1 MAQHD
6 YDIGNQNGAQFRGDL
21 NQALVA
27 INNMNSG
34 STEPAVMYAYQLW
47 ADTGINPSLV
57 KQRNGGNSAWITI
70 GTLGATNWG
79 LAALASPTFT
89 GTPSAPT
96 AAAGTN
102 TTQIATTAFVASSF
116 LPLAGGTVTGNV
128 TLNTQSDIRFADA
141 NSSHYVA
148 LQAPETVASNLTLT
162 LPATTGSSGQAL
174 TTDGS
179 GALSFATITGVPVGA
194 VFYFAASTAPT
205 GYVKANGAAVSREGT
220 FAALFAVIGT
230 TYGAGDGGTT
240 FNLPDLRGEFIR
252 GWDDGRGADPAR
264 VFGFPPQGYATA
276 KPQTTTA
283 TRLLGDGT
291 TTTIDAST
299 TNPSAIGFT
308 RVSKT
313 TEGVTTGTIDSTN
326 AGQEIDVLQ
335 GVTGDA
341 ETRPR
346 NVALL
351 ACIKF

>member
-6 YDIGNQNGAQFRGDL
+6 YDIGNQSGSAFRSDL
-21 NQALVA
+21 NNALAA
-27 INNMNSG
+27 IVSVNSG
-34 STEPAVMYAYQLW
+34 AADPGTMFAYQLY
-47 ADTGINPSLV
+47 ADTTNNEL
-57 KQRNGGNSAWITI
+57 KQRNAGNSGWITI
-70 GTLGATNWG
+70 GTLGATNLG

-89 GTPSAPT
+89 GVPLAPT
-96 AAAGTN
+96 ASAGTN
-102 TTQIATTAFVASSF
+102 TTQIATTAFVVSSY
-116 LPLAGGTVTGNV
+116 LPLAGGTVTGNI
-128 TLNTQSDIRFADA
+128 TLNAQSDIRFADA
-141 NSSHYVA
+141 DSTNYVA
-148 LQAPETVASNLTLT
+148 LQAPATVASNLTLT
-162 LPATTGSSGQAL
+162 LPATDGSSGQAL
-174 TTDGS
+174 TTNGS
-179 GALSFATITGVPVGA
+179 GTLAFATIGGVPTGA
-194 VFYFAASTAPT
+194 VFYFAANTAPT
-205 GYVKANGAAVSREGT
+205 GFLKADGTAVSRT
-220 FAALFAVIGT
+220 TYAALFAVTGT
-230 TYGAGDGGTT
+230 TYGAGNGSTT

-252 GWDDGRGADPAR
+252 GWDDGRGVDASRA
-264 VFGFPPQGYATA
+264 FGSAQGYATA

-313 TEGVTTGTIDSTN
+313 TEGVTTGSVDSAN

-351 ACIKF
+351 ACIKY

>member
-1 MAQHD
+1 VAQHN
-6 YDIGNQNGAQFRGDL
+6 YDIGNQSGSAFRSDL
-21 NQALVA
+21 NNALAA
-27 INNMNSG
+27 IVSINSG

-47 ADTGINPSLV
+47 ADTGSLLV

-102 TTQIATTAFVASSF
+102 TTQIATTAFVVSSY
-116 LPLAGGTVTGNV
+116 LPLAGGTVTGNI
-128 TLNTQSDIRFADA
+128 TLNAQSDIRFADA
-141 NSSHYVA
+141 DSTNYVA
-148 LQAPETVASNLTLT
+148 LQAPATVATDLTLT
-162 LPATTGSSGQAL
+162 LPATDGSSGQAL
-174 TTDGS
+174 TTNGS
-179 GALSFATITGVPVGA
+179 GALAFATIGGVPTGA
-194 VFYFAASTAPT
+194 VFYFAANTEPT
-205 GYVKANGAAVSREGT
+205 GFLKADGRPVSRT
-220 FAALFAVIGT
+220 NYSALFAVTGT
-230 TYGAGDGGTT
+230 TYGAGDGDTT

-252 GWDDGRGADPAR
+252 GWDDGRGVDASRA
-264 VFGFPPQGYATA
+264 FGSAQGYATA

-313 TEGVTTGTIDSTN
+313 TEGVTAGTIDSTGS
-326 AGQEIDVLQ
+326 GQEMDVLQ

-346 NVALL
+346 SVALL
-351 ACIKF
+351 ACIKY

>member
-6 YDIGNQNGAQFRGDL
+6 YDIGNQSGSAFRSDL
-21 NQALVA
+21 NNALAA
-27 INNMNSG
+27 IVSVNSG
-34 STEPAVMYAYQLW
+34 SSDPAVMYAYQLY
-47 ADTGINPSLV
+47 ADTTNNLL
-57 KQRNGGNSAWITI
+57 KQRNAGNSGWVTI
-70 GTLGATNWG
+70 GTLGTTNLG

-102 TTQIATTAFVASSF
+102 TTQIATTAFVVSSF
-116 LPLAGGTVTGNV
+116 LPLAGGTVTGNIK
-128 TLNTQSDIRFADA
+128 LNAQSDIRFADA
-141 NSSHYVA
+141 DSSNYVA
-148 LQAPETVASNLTLT
+148 LQAPTTVATDLTLT
-162 LPATTGSSGQAL
+162 LPATDGSSGQAL
-174 TTDGS
+174 TTNGS
-179 GALSFATITGVPVGA
+179 GALAFATIGGVPTGA
-194 VFYFAASTAPT
+194 VFYFAANTAPT
-205 GYVKANGAAVSREGT
+205 GFLKCDGTAVSRNNY
-220 FAALFAVIGT
+220 AALFAVTGT
-230 TYGAGDGGTT
+230 TYGVGNGNTT

-252 GWDDGRGADPAR
+252 GWDDARGIDVSRA
-264 VFGFPPQGYATA
+264 FGSAQGYATA
-276 KPQTTTA
+276 KPQTTAA

-313 TEGVTTGTIDSTN
+313 TEGVTAGTIDSTGS
-326 AGQEIDVLQ
+326 GQEIDVLQ

-351 ACIKF
+351 ACIKY

>member
-6 YDIGNQNGAQFRGDL
+6 YDIGNQSGSAFRSDL
-21 NQALVA
+21 NNALAA
-27 INNMNSG
+27 IVSVNSG
-34 STEPAVMYAYQLW
+34 SSDPAVMYAYQLY
-47 ADTGINPSLV
+47 ADTTNNLL

-102 TTQIATTAFVASSF
+102 TTQIATTAFVVSSF
-116 LPLAGGTVTGNV
+116 LPLAGGTVTGNIK
-128 TLNTQSDIRFADA
+128 LNAQSDIRFADA
-141 NSSHYVA
+141 DSSNYVA
-148 LQAPETVASNLTLT
+148 LQAPTTVATDLTLT
-162 LPATTGSSGQAL
+162 LPAADGSSGQAL
-174 TTDGS
+174 TTNGS
-179 GALSFATITGVPVGA
+179 GALAFATIGGVPTGA
-194 VFYFAASTAPT
+194 VFYFAANTAPT
-205 GYVKANGAAVSREGT
+205 GFLKCDGTAVSRNNY
-220 FAALFAVIGT
+220 AALFAVTGT
-230 TYGAGDGGTT
+230 TYGVGNGNTT

-252 GWDDGRGADPAR
+252 GWDDGRGVDASRA
-264 VFGFPPQGYATA
+264 FGSAQGYATA
-276 KPQTTTA
+276 KPQTTAA

-313 TEGVTTGTIDSTN
+313 TEGVTAGTIDSTGS
-326 AGQEIDVLQ
+326 GQEIDVLQ

-351 ACIKF
+351 ACIKY

>member
-47 ADTGINPSLV
+47 ADTGSIPTLV

-89 GTPSAPT
+89 GTPLAPT

-102 TTQIATTAFVASSF
+102 TTQIATTAFVVSSY
-116 LPLAGGTVTGNV
+116 LPLAGGTVTGNI
-128 TLNTQSDIRFADA
+128 TLNAQSDIRFADA
-141 NSSHYVA
+141 DSSNYVA
-148 LQAPETVASNLTLT
+148 LQAPATVASNLTLT
-162 LPATTGSSGQAL
+162 LPAADGSSGQAL
-174 TTDGS
+174 TTNGS
-179 GALSFATITGVPVGA
+179 GALAFATIGGVPTGA
-194 VFYFAASTAPT
+194 VFYFAANTAPT
-205 GYVKANGAAVSREGT
+205 GFLKANGAAVSRT
-220 FAALFAVIGT
+220 TYAALFAITGT
-230 TYGAGDGGTT
+230 TYGAGDGTTT
-240 FNLPDLRGEFIR
+240 FNVPDLRGEFIR
-252 GWDDGRGADPAR
+252 GWDDARG
-264 VFGFPPQGYATA
+264 
-276 KPQTTTA
+276 
-283 TRLLGDGT
+283 
-291 TTTIDAST
+291 IDASRAFGSAQAQETQNHKHKMPMGFDSGAFYGWQDGSGTPIFGTEVQSGANSTSVAGGT
-299 TNPSAIGFT
+299 TIN
-308 RVSKT
+308 
-313 TEGVTTGTIDSTN
+313 TN
-326 AGQEIDVLQ
+326 LRLGYTDQMRDLS
-335 GVTGDA
+335 G

>member
-1 MAQHD
+1 VAQHD

-47 ADTGINPSLV
+47 ADTGSNLV

-102 TTQIATTAFVASSF
+102 TTQIATTAFVVSSF
-116 LPLAGGTVTGNV
+116 LPLAGGTVTGNIK
-128 TLNTQSDIRFADA
+128 LNAQSDIRFADA
-141 NSSHYVA
+141 DSSNYVA

-162 LPATTGSSGQAL
+162 LPAADGSSGQAL

-179 GALSFATITGVPVGA
+179 GALAFATIGGVPVGA
-194 VFYFAASTAPT
+194 VFHFAASTAPT
-205 GYVKANGAAVSREGT
+205 GFLKANGAAVSRT
-220 FAALFAVIGT
+220 TYAALFAVTGT
-230 TYGAGDGGTT
+230 TYGAGDGTTT

-252 GWDDGRGADPAR
+252 GWDDGRG
-264 VFGFPPQGYATA
+264 V
-276 KPQTTTA
+276 
-283 TRLLGDGT
+283 
-291 TTTIDAST
+291 DASRAFGSAQGDLT
-299 TNPSAIGFT
+299 KLVSHTHNTQFVGANNANNPY
-308 RVSKT
+308 
-313 TEGVTTGTIDSTN
+313 TN
-326 AGQEIDVLQ
+326 AYGSQQPPEQ
-335 GVTGDA
+335 NNTGYNTGGDNPQDISYFNFNIATGAPSTAGGA

-351 ACIKF
+351 ACIKY

>member
-6 YDIGNQNGAQFRGDL
+6 YDIGNQSGSAFRSDL
-21 NQALVA
+21 NNALAA
-27 INNMNSG
+27 IVSVNSG
-34 STEPAVMYAYQLW
+34 AADPGTMFAYQLY
-47 ADTGINPSLV
+47 ADTTNNLL
-57 KQRNGGNSAWITI
+57 KQRNAGNSGWVTI
-70 GTLGATNWG
+70 GTLGATNLG

-89 GTPSAPT
+89 GTPLAPT
-96 AAAGTN
+96 ASAGTN
-102 TTQIATTAFVASSF
+102 TTQIATTAFVVSSY
-116 LPLAGGTVTGNV
+116 LPLAGGTVTGNIK
-128 TLNTQSDIRFADA
+128 LNAQSDIRFADA
-141 NSSHYVA
+141 DSSNYVA

-252 GWDDGRGADPAR
+252 GWDDARG
-264 VFGFPPQGYATA
+264 V
-276 KPQTTTA
+276 
-283 TRLLGDGT
+283 
-291 TTTIDAST
+291 DASRAFGSAQGDLT
-299 TNPSAIGFT
+299 KLVSHTHNTQFVGSNNANNPY
-308 RVSKT
+308 
-313 TEGVTTGTIDSTN
+313 TN
-326 AGQEIDVLQ
+326 AYGSQQPAEQNNIGGNTGGDNPQDVSYFNFNIA
-335 GVTGDA
+335 TGAPSTAGGA

>member
-6 YDIGNQNGAQFRGDL
+6 YDIGNQNGANFRADL
-21 NQALVA
+21 NSALSA
-27 INNMNSG
+27 ILSLNSG
-34 STEPAVMYAYQLW
+34 STPPAATAAYSLW
-47 ADTGINPSLV
+47 ADTSTSPPVL
-57 KQRNGGNSAWITI
+57 KQYNGSAFVTI
-70 GTLGATNWG
+70 GTMGSVNLG

-89 GTPSAPT
+89 GVPLAPT
-96 AAAGTN
+96 ASAGTN

-128 TLNTQSDIRFADA
+128 TLNAQSDIRFADA
-141 NSSHYVA
+141 NSSNYVA

-162 LPATTGSSGQAL
+162 LPAAAGSSGQAL

-205 GYVKANGAAVSREGT
+205 GYVKANGATVSREGT

-252 GWDDGRGADPAR
+252 GWDDGRGADASR
-264 VFGFPPQGYATA
+264 VFGFPPQAADTN
-276 KPQTTTA
+276 
-283 TRLLGDGT
+283 LLSHT
-291 TTTIDAST
+291 HST
-299 TNPSAIGFT
+299 TVTGFAKAQYGDTGSITYGAGFT
-308 RVSKT
+308 QQNNDGDITSNPNT
-313 TEGVTTGTIDSTN
+313 ASLTYTTGAASP
-326 AGQEIDVLQ
+326 AG
-335 GVTGDA
+335 GA

>member
-1 MAQHD
+1 VAQHD
-6 YDIGNQNGAQFRGDL
+6 YDIGNQSGSAFRSDL
-21 NQALVA
+21 NNALAA
-27 INNMNSG
+27 IVSINSG
-34 STEPAVMYAYQLW
+34 LTEPAVMYAYQLW
-47 ADTGINPSLV
+47 ADTGSNLV

-102 TTQIATTAFVASSF
+102 TTQIATTAFVVSSF
-116 LPLAGGTVTGNV
+116 LPLAGGTVTGNIK
-128 TLNTQSDIRFADA
+128 LNAQSDIRFADA
-141 NSSHYVA
+141 DSSNYVA
-148 LQAPETVASNLTLT
+148 LQAPATVATDLTLT
-162 LPATTGSSGQAL
+162 LPATDGSSGQAL
-174 TTDGS
+174 TTNGS
-179 GALSFATITGVPVGA
+179 GALAFATIGGVPTGA
-194 VFYFAASTAPT
+194 VFYFAANTEPT
-205 GYVKANGAAVSREGT
+205 GFLKCDGTPVSRT
-220 FAALFAVIGT
+220 NYSALFAVTGT
-230 TYGAGDGGTT
+230 TYGVGDGSTT

-252 GWDDGRGADPAR
+252 GWDDGRGVDASRA
-264 VFGFPPQGYATA
+264 FGSAQGYATA

-313 TEGVTTGTIDSTN
+313 TEGVTAGTIDSTGS
-326 AGQEIDVLQ
+326 GQEIDVLQ

-351 ACIKF
+351 ACIKY

>member
-1 MAQHD
+1 MAQAD
-6 YDIGNQNGAQFRGDL
+6 YNIANLSGAAFRAEL
-21 NQALVA
+21 NETLSA
-27 INNMNSG
+27 ILTLNSG
-34 STEPAVMYAYQLW
+34 ATAPIPTPYQLW
-47 ADTGINPSLV
+47 ADTSTSPAIL
-57 KQRNGGNSAWITI
+57 KQYNGSAFVTI
-70 GTLGATNWG
+70 GTIGSVNLG

-116 LPLAGGTVTGNV
+116 LPLAGGTVTGNI
-128 TLNTQSDIRFADA
+128 TLNAQSDIRFADA
-141 NSSHYVA
+141 DSSNYVA
-148 LQAPETVASNLTLT
+148 LQAPATVASNLTLT
-162 LPATTGSSGQAL
+162 LPATDGSSGQAL
-174 TTDGS
+174 TTNGS
-179 GALSFATITGVPVGA
+179 GALAFATIGGVPTGA
-194 VFYFAASTAPT
+194 VFYFAANTEPT
-205 GYVKANGAAVSREGT
+205 GFLKCDGRPVSRT
-220 FAALFAVIGT
+220 NYSALFAVTGT
-230 TYGAGDGGTT
+230 TYGVGDGNTT

-252 GWDDGRGADPAR
+252 GWDDARGIDASRA
-264 VFGFPPQGYATA
+264 FGSAQGYATA

-313 TEGVTTGTIDSTN
+313 TEGVTAGTIDSTGS
-326 AGQEIDVLQ
+326 GQEIDVLQ

-351 ACIKF
+351 ACIKY